1 MLLVWIELKKT
12 KKHFPLLV
20 YPFSFLLQV
29 GKMWKKSQWLCIV
42 LLHQVVSFCVYQSV
56 LKI

>member
-1 MLLVWIELKKT
+1 MLLVWIEFKK

>member
-1 MLLVWIELKKT
+1 MLLVWIELK